1 MNQIR
6 MNIRISELNKFV
18 NQKQTEEEED
28 LSRGNEVDNERD
40 NLTEISD
47 V

>member
-1 MNQIR
+1 